1 MSRHDF
7 LQIGTSFPRTDGTR
21 AFKTRKL
28 SMRDLFAKMPMEFK
42 KWLKYPCYES
52 ALSEKNFGISNH
64 QVRYLNINFGVILT
78 LSKKVV
84 QFTQTEETEGCE

>member
-52 ALSEKNFGISNH
+52 ALSENNFGISNH

-78 LSKKVV
+78 LNKKVV
-84 QFTQTEETEGCE
+84 HFTQTEETEGCE